1 MANTVFIIVDNN
13 DIYRLG
19 LKCII
24 HEQFQSPVIHYA
36 INNVELQLLLLE
48 NSNAVVIVDLDRFGM
63 DDINKMYKSSTRF
76 PKTHWLIVSSV
87 AEEPFLMHL
96 TSTFSNSNF
105 VLKSNDCTV
114 VAIAII
120 DTANAKKY
128 YCSEAL
134 QIIMEVYNR
143 KEESVPKIIAL
154 TPTELELVHLLT
166 QGKSAKEIAEIRSI
180 SLHTINT
187 HRKNIFRKLAVN
199 NLQEL
204 IKYAL
209 KNGLVDLTEYYI

>member
-1 MANTVFIIVDNN
+1 LKGISGIKWFIHR
-13 DIYRLG
+13 YG
-19 LKCII
+19 
-24 HEQFQSPVIHYA
+24 
-36 INNVELQLLLLE
+36 
-48 NSNAVVIVDLDRFGM
+48 
-63 DDINKMYKSSTRF
+63 
-76 PKTHWLIVSSV
+76 HW
-87 AEEPFLMHL
+87 
-96 TSTFSNSNF
+96 
-105 VLKSNDCTV
+105 
-114 VAIAII
+114 
-120 DTANAKKY
+120 KKY

-134 QIIMEVYNR
+134 QIIME
-143 KEESVPKIIAL
+143 EESLPKIIGL

-187 HRKNIFRKLAVN
+187 HRKNIFRKVGVN